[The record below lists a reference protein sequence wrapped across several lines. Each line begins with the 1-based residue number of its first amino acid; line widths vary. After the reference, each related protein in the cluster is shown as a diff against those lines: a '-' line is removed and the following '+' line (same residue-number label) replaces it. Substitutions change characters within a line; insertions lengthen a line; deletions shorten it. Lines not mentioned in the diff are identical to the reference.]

1 MRNTSPSPGTA
12 PTAQVP
18 HPEPACPELRD
29 PRAGCHLPRLNPSP
43 GQGRAGRPLHHTSVP
58 STPLRLGTLQRPPAL
73 LSHDRAPP
81 HPRLSFPVCSVK
93 RQPSPSTPSP
103 NPRPLPSRPL
113 PALPLSPQPLSVPSA
128 PCPPP
133 GPRPVPPPTPQ
144 PFPLPSKRP
153 QASPPRHPQPFPS
166 PPVPLRTPVPS
177 PPLRADPRPATR
189 RPDPFLPGLRR
200 SGRRARCASPV
211 RVVAPAGGEGRGER
225 RRLVRDRIPP
235 PPPSW
240 LRARPARPTPRR
252 QAQRRGAAGSG
263 GPNESG
269 GLNGSPGPRYRPQR
283 GGKAGGEPAL
293 RPPPPPPPFLPGT
306 KMAAPP
312 RWWRGPAAPAA
323 AVGGANHTW
332 VGGA

>member
-18 HPEPACPELRD
+18 HPKPACPELHD

-133 GPRPVPPPTPQ
+133 GPRPVPPPHPSALPPPLKTP
-144 PFPLPSKRP
+144 PGLP
-153 QASPPRHPQPFPS
+153 APS
-166 PPVPLRTPVPS
+166 PPALPLSPGSPPYPRPVPS
-177 PPLRADPRPATR
+177 PQGGPEACDPPPGPVPTRSPPLRPSRT
-189 RPDPFLPGLRR
+189 LRVT
-200 SGRRARCASPV
+200 GARCRS
-211 RVVAPAGGEGRGER
+211 RGRG
-225 RRLVRDRIPP
+225 
-235 PPPSW
+235 
-240 LRARPARPTPRR
+240 
-252 QAQRRGAAGSG
+252 GAG
-263 GPNESG
+263 
-269 GLNGSPGPRYRPQR
+269 R
-283 GGKAGGEPAL
+283 
-293 RPPPPPPPFLPGT
+293 
-306 KMAAPP
+306 
-312 RWWRGPAAPAA
+312 AAPARQ
-323 AVGGANHTW
+323 GPHPPPRRHLG
-332 VGGA
+332 